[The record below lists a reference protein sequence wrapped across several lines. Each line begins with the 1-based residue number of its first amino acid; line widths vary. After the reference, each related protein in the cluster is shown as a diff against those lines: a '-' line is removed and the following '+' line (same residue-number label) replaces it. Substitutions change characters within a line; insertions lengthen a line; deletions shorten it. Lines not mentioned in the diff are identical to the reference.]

1 MDKTPKYFFDT
12 CVLMNHYDNI
22 FKSDSKFVI
31 SILTLEELEEIKT
44 SAFKSEETKFK
55 ARQATRLL
63 SEHQDSYDVELVTDE
78 IIKIVDTVGME
89 EKIDSFI
96 LATVIYHYKNISDI
110 TFVTDDLSLYNIS
123 TQLSPV
129 PVKLGKEIFN
139 DTGNVYKGYKEIKLS
154 NWNLDYFCNHL
165 NENLYHNLIN
175 EYLIVNDENNE
186 PAYKFKWDGSEYKK
200 ISYKQIKS
208 NRLGI
213 LKPKDVYQECAF
225 DSINNND
232 ITVLTGRAGAGKTT
246 IPLNYFAKCL
256 ETEKIRKLY
265 VIYHFEPLK
274 GARSLGYEKGDHLSK
289 LLNTGSIANILASK
303 FGDITSVER
312 MIQDD
317 KLEII
322 PTANIRGVELPSDV
336 GLMVTEAQDID
347 TYTLKTILQ
356 RCKDGCK
363 QVYEGDLLEQND
375 LNGRMSGLNKMIDVF
390 KGNSRFG
397 CIKLEN
403 NYRSELCTLADKM
416 Q

>member
-1 MDKTPKYFFDT
+1 M
-12 CVLMNHYDNI
+12 I
-22 FKSDSKFVI
+22 SKFVI

-110 TFVTDDLSLYNIS
+110 TFGTDDLSLYNIS

-129 PVKLGKEIFN
+129 SVKLGKEIFN

-200 ISYKQIKS
+200 IWYNQIKS

>member
-232 ITVLTGRAGAGKTT
+232 KI
-246 IPLNYFAKCL
+246 IKC
-256 ETEKIRKLY
+256 
-265 VIYHFEPLK
+265 
-274 GARSLGYEKGDHLSK
+274 
-289 LLNTGSIANILASK
+289 
-303 FGDITSVER
+303 
-312 MIQDD
+312 
-317 KLEII
+317 II
-322 PTANIRGVELPSDV
+322 
-336 GLMVTEAQDID
+336 
-347 TYTLKTILQ
+347 
-356 RCKDGCK
+356 
-363 QVYEGDLLEQND
+363 
-375 LNGRMSGLNKMIDVF
+375 F
-390 KGNSRFG
+390 
-397 CIKLEN
+397 
-403 NYRSELCTLADKM
+403 
-416 Q
+416 